1 MIRDVLKSQSGLTI
15 IEILIASIIFMIG
28 FSTLI
33 LLMNSSLVKFS
44 ARELLQADQLGDEIM
59 AQTVTNRDTTSF
71 DTIVTRFKVAYLVE
85 RRVTLTEKLAE
96 VSLTV
101 SRASQNRKILEL
113 YDAFVVR

>member
-1 MIRDVLKSQSGLTI
+1 MTRPLLKSQSGLTI

-44 ARELLQADQLGDEIM
+44 ARELMQADQLADEMM
-59 AQTVTNRDTTSF
+59 ARTLTNRDTTSF
-71 DTIVTRFKVAYLVE
+71 DTIVTRSNVAYLME
-85 RRVTLTEKLAE
+85 QRVTVTERLAG

-101 SRASQNRKILEL
+101 SRDKQNRKIVEV
-113 YDAFVVR
+113 YDAFVLR

>member
-1 MIRDVLKSQSGLTI
+1 MKRYILQSQYGLTI
-15 IEILIASIIFMIG
+15 IEILIASVIFMIG

-44 ARELLQADQLGDEIM
+44 ARELLQADQLVDEMM
-59 AQTVTNRDTTSF
+59 ARTLTDWDTTSF
-71 DTIVTRFKVAYLVE
+71 DTIITRANVAYLVE
-85 RRVTLTEKLAE
+85 RRVTVAERLAE

-101 SRASQNRKILEL
+101 SRDKQNRKIVEL